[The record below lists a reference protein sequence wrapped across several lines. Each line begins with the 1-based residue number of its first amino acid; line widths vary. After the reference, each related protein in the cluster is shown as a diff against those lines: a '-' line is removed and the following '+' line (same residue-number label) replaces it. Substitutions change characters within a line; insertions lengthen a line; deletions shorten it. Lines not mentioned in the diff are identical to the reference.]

1 MSDRIPTLADVCYAI
16 AEGHV
21 SVTLDDNM
29 YSVSALELRRYF
41 NKSRPLPSVSQ
52 PSTTSS
58 GSDQWSSPSQ
68 ISVA

>member
-1 MSDRIPTLADVCYAI
+1 VSDRIPTLADVCYAI

-21 SVTLDDNM
+21 SVALDDNM